1 MCKLNILC
9 KQQDGQCNCHQK
21 NPRAL
26 GNSQY
31 NSGLLCSILTFIK
44 DQPEIIKSLSETSN
58 VPIDQILASFSGM
71 DQASIEDSSMTDEVS
86 THCGTADL
94 QINILSDIPNRVV
107 VGKSFPIMAEVV
119 NKSIVKVDLSEP
131 KTFQVVVVGRND
143 GLDKL
148 VVAEEVAVGVAL
160 FRKIV
165 VDREISECSLV
176 VRIKGKSEITQFCQD
191 IEIKSRRPKEKNS
204 KKVKTDEILA

>member
-9 KQQDGQCNCHQK
+9 KQQDGQCNCYQK
-21 NPRAL
+21 NHRSL
-26 GNSQY
+26 VNSQSQ
-31 NSGLLCSILTFIK
+31 NGLLSSILNFIK
-44 DQPEIIKSLSETSN
+44 DQPEIIKSLSETSKI
-58 VPIDQILASFSGM
+58 PIDEVLASFSSIN
-71 DQASIEDSSMTDEVS
+71 QASIDDSYIKDETN
-86 THCGTADL
+86 THYGIADL
-94 QINILSDIPNRVV
+94 QINILSDIPNRII

-131 KTFQVVVVGRND
+131 ETFQVVLVGKND

-148 VVAEEVAVGVAL
+148 VVAEEVTRGIAL

-165 VDREISECSLV
+165 INQEISQCALV

-191 IEIKSRRPKEKNS
+191 IKIKSRGLKEKNL
-204 KKVKTDEILA
+204 KKFKADKILA